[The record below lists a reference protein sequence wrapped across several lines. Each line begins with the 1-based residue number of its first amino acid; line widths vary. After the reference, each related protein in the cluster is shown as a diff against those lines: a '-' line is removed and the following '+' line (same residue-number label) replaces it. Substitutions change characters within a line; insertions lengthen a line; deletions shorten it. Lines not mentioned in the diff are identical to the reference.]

1 MTEQLFV
8 PPATAKG
15 RIRRKR
21 KWISLV
27 TAVLILAAGLGWAVY
42 KVSHTCGWLGSGVY
56 RVGGECVG
64 VTDGSYLF
72 DPAFEQVQRKI
83 AAENAWVRTQPA
95 YVTVALLNPLTATST
110 SALSTE
116 EILEQL
122 EGAYAAQY
130 QANHTSAVGDSGG
143 PPIQLVLANEGSTED
158 QWQPVVEQLVEM
170 ADQEDNPLVA
180 VAGMGLSIAQTKQGA
195 LELSRHNIPMVG
207 AIIAA
212 DGFDHNQIPGLI
224 RVSPTSQDYAKS
236 LRGHLNSRNDLRSAI
251 LVSDSNS
258 DSNSDIFTRTL
269 RDALRENM
277 GDLIKF
283 PDQIFTGGGFST
295 NASPGM
301 FATITP
307 NICAAAAQGLEVIL
321 YAGRRGDFDG
331 FLAALE
337 NRVCQNTPLTVMTA
351 GIKYDVLT
359 GREQQL
365 RAKNLAV
372 VFSGRTDARGWGL
385 NVPGTPEGYPA
396 FLQAFTEAEFNLG
409 HLEDDRAILTH
420 DAVLTAAKAVRLAA
434 PGASPPGAP
443 VASDVV
449 GQLLNLNSLNSV
461 PGAGGT
467 LSFSF
472 RGQGAGNPQGKPVLV
487 FEFPSSTPSLPQQVG
502 PIYLTP

>member
-8 PPATAKG
+8 PPETARS

-21 KWISLV
+21 KWIGLI
-27 TAVLILAAGLGWAVY
+27 TAAIILAAGLLWAGY
-42 KVSHTCGWLGSGVY
+42 KVFHTCGWLGSGVY
-56 RVGGECVG
+56 RVDGECVG

-72 DPAFEQVQRKI
+72 DPAFEQVQKKI
-83 AAENAWVRTQPA
+83 ADENTWVRMQRS
-95 YVTVALLNPLTATST
+95 YVTVALLNPLTPTPTSV
-110 SALSTE
+110 LSTQ

-122 EGAYAAQY
+122 EGAYTAQY
-130 QANHTSAVGDSGG
+130 QANHTPMVGDSG

-170 ADQEDNPLVA
+170 ASQKDNPLVA
-180 VAGMGLSIAQTKQGA
+180 VTGLGVSIAQTMQGA
-195 LELSRHNIPMVG
+195 QELSRHDIPMVG

-212 DGFDHNQIPGLI
+212 DGFDHNHIPGFI
-224 RVSPTSQDYAKS
+224 RVSPTTQDYAKS
-236 LRGHLNSRNDLRSAI
+236 LRDYLDSHDDLRSAI

-269 RDALRENM
+269 RDAFRRNM
-277 GDLIKF
+277 ADLIEF
-283 PDQIFTGGGFST
+283 PDQTFTGGGFPT
-295 NASPGM
+295 NASPGV

-307 NICAAAAQGLEVIL
+307 NICAAAAQGLKVIL
-321 YAGRRGDFDG
+321 YAGRRGDLDG

-337 NRVCQNTPLTVMTA
+337 NRVCQNTPLTIMTA
-351 GIKYDVLT
+351 VTKYGDLSK
-359 GREQQL
+359 REQQL

-372 VFSGRTDARGWGL
+372 VFSGRTDSRGWGS
-385 NVPGTPEGYPA
+385 NVPGTPAGYPG
-396 FLQAFTEAEFNLG
+396 FLQAFTEAGFDPT

-443 VASDVV
+443 TARDVV

-461 PGAGGT
+461 PAAGGT
-467 LSFSF
+467 LSFSLQ
-472 RGQGAGNPQGKPVLV
+472 GQGAGSPQGRPLLV
-487 FEFPSSTPSLPQQVG
+487 FEFPSATPSLPQQVG

>member
-8 PPATAKG
+8 PPATAKS
-15 RIRRKR
+15 RLRRKR
-21 KWISLV
+21 KWIGLV
-27 TAVLILAAGLGWAVY
+27 IAVLVLAAGLGWGGYQVFHA
-42 KVSHTCGWLGSGVY
+42 CGWLGSGVY
-56 RVGGECVG
+56 RVDGECVG

-72 DPAFEQVQRKI
+72 DPAFEQVQKKI
-83 AAENAWVRTQPA
+83 ADENAWVRAQPV
-95 YVTVALLNPLTATST
+95 YVTVALLNPLTATPT

-122 EGAYAAQY
+122 EGAYTAQY
-130 QANHTSAVGDSGG
+130 QANHTSAVGDSG
-143 PPIQLVLANEGSTED
+143 PPVQLVLANEGSTED
-158 QWQPVVEQLVEM
+158 QWQPVVDQLVEM
-170 ADQEDNPLVA
+170 AGQEDNPLVA
-180 VAGMGLSIAQTKQGA
+180 VVGLGLSIAQTKQGA
-195 LELSRHNIPMVG
+195 QELSRHGIPMVG

-224 RVSPTSQDYAKS
+224 RVSPTSQDYARS
-236 LRGHLNSRNDLRSAI
+236 LRGHLDSRDDLRSAI

-258 DSNSDIFTRTL
+258 DSNSDLFTRTL
-269 RDALRENM
+269 RDAFRENM
-277 GDLIKF
+277 ADLIKF
-283 PDQIFTGGGFST
+283 PDQIFTGGGFPT
-295 NASPGM
+295 NASPGV

-321 YAGRRGDFDG
+321 YAGRRGDLDG
-331 FLAALE
+331 FLEALE

-351 GIKYDVLT
+351 GIKYDVYS

-365 RAKNLAV
+365 RAKNLTV
-372 VFSGRTDARGWGL
+372 VFSARTDARGWGA
-385 NVPGTPEGYPA
+385 NVPGTPGGYPA
-396 FLQAFTEAEFNLG
+396 FLQAFTEAGFNLG

-443 VASDVV
+443 TARDVV

-461 PGAGGT
+461 PAAGGT

-472 RGQGAGNPQGKPVLV
+472 RGPGTGNPQNKPILV
-487 FEFPSSTPSLPQQVG
+487 FEFPSSTPNLPHQVG
-502 PIYLTP
+502 PTYLTP